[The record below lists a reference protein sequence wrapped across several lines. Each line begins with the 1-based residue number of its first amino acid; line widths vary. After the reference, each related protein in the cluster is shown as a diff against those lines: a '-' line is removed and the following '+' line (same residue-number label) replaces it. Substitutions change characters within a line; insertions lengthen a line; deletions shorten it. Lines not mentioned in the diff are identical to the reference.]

1 MSWKCDCC
9 GQCCRHVDKVP
20 ALHELANDD
29 GVCKYLDAENKCS
42 IYDHRP
48 AVCNV
53 RWIYEHFF
61 KPMGVSEDEYYA
73 KTQEACNKLKNEVIS
88 IPASE
93 NEHA

>member
-1 MSWKCDCC
+1 M
-9 GQCCRHVDKVP
+9 DKVP
-20 ALHELANDD
+20 ALRELANAE
-29 GVCKYLDAENKCS
+29 GACKFLDAENKCS

-61 KPMGVSEDEYYA
+61 KPVGVSEDEYYA

-88 IPASE
+88 IQASG

>member
-1 MSWKCDCC
+1 M
-9 GQCCRHVDKVP
+9 DKVP
-20 ALHELANDD
+20 ALRELANED
-29 GVCKYLDAENKCS
+29 GACKFLDAENKCS

-73 KTQEACNKLKNEVIS
+73 KTQEACDKLKNEVIS